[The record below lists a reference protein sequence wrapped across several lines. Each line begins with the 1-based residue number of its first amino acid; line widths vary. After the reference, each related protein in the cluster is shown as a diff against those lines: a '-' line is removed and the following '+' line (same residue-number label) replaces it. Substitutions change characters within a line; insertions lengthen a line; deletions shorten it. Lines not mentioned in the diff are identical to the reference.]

1 MGGASDDE
9 GELWI
14 KSAGMMRGYLNLKD
28 ATADKLDD
36 GWYRT
41 GDLFHRDED
50 GFERAEEELV
60 AAAAIEPN
68 AYVLS
73 ALADV
78 MEDTGRAQEA
88 SRLRRQA
95 IDIDSSPGIDEE

>member
-1 MGGASDDE
+1 MVGDFD
-9 GELWI
+9 LI
-14 KSAGMMRGYLNLKD
+14 
-28 ATADKLDD
+28 DK
-36 GWYRT
+36 YRDRVLVGVSLT
-41 GDLFHRDED
+41 GTTDKED
-50 GFERAEEELV
+50 VLS
-60 AAAAIEPN
+60 AIEPN

-78 MEDTGRAQEA
+78 MEDTGRAKEA